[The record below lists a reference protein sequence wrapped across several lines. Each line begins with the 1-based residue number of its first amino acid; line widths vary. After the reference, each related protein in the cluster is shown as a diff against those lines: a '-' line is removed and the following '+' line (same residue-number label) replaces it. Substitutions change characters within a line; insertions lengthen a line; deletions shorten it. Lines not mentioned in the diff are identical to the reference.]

1 MQVSRPLSAWMR
13 DTSLHGR
20 IHGVSALCMLLTC
33 STIWRGYLGD
43 LPGEQIKG
51 IEWALARI
59 DIEGGLRRRRLG
71 ARSVVHA
78 WRFNHI
84 KLPT

>member
-1 MQVSRPLSAWMR
+1 MR

-33 STIWRGYLGD
+33 STIRRGYLGD
-43 LPGEQIKG
+43 LPGEQING

-59 DIEGGLRRRRLG
+59 DIEGGGYAVGGLGHARL
-71 ARSVVHA
+71 
-78 WRFNHI
+78 FM
-84 KLPT
+84 L